1 MKQNFISI
9 QQRIERSAKECGRD
23 PESIRLVAVGK
34 TQTANR
40 VREAIG
46 AGATII
52 GENYIQEA
60 REKFDQL
67 VDLDVKWHFIGHLQ
81 SNKAK
86 YAVRMFD
93 LIHSV
98 DSIKL
103 AKELNKQ
110 AKKIGKHQSIL
121 VQVNIGDAPSKS
133 GLAEKDAAEHIV
145 RIAEMENLHIHGLMT
160 MPPFYDDPEKARPYF
175 SALRRLR
182 DSLASNTRLTP
193 DFKELSMG
201 MTGDFEVAIHE
212 GATLVRIGTALF
224 GARR

>member
-1 MKQNFISI
+1 MKQNLICI
-9 QQRIERSAKECGRD
+9 QQRIERSANKCGRD
-23 PESIRLVAVGK
+23 PKTIRLVAVGK
-34 TQTANR
+34 TQTADR
-40 VREAIG
+40 VREAIR

-67 VDLDVKWHFIGHLQ
+67 VDLDIQWHFIGHLQ

-110 AKKIGKHQSIL
+110 AKKIGKRQSIL
-121 VQVNIGDAPSKS
+121 VQVNIGDTPSKS
-133 GLAEKDAAEHIV
+133 GLSEKEAAGNIV

-160 MPPFYDDPEKARPYF
+160 MPPFFDDPERARPYF
-175 SALRRLR
+175 AALRRLR
-182 DSLASNTRLTP
+182 DSLASNAGLSP
-193 DFKELSMG
+193 DFRELSMG
-201 MTGDFEVAIHE
+201 MTGDFEAAIYE
-212 GATLVRIGTALF
+212 GATLVRIGTAIF
-224 GARR
+224 GARQ